1 MNLREAKRK
10 IREKNCV
17 IEIFGIGYVGFPLA
31 IRLAS
36 SSFNIIGIDT
46 NEERLK
52 ELESN
57 RLKHSE
63 NNFKKEFVDL
73 RLKKKLLF
81 SKSSIKSKLPR
92 IGIICVPTPISSKKN
107 GSNIYVK
114 EAVENFLA
122 HTKRG
127 DILIIESSLEIGS
140 FEHIKSII
148 TEKCLSVGKDFGLAY
163 CPERIDPL
171 NKKWNLHN
179 IPRVIYCEDDTTF
192 EIAKLVYHGINQ
204 ANLVRVYSSKVAE
217 VVKSFENTFRLV
229 NISLVNELA
238 IFCDSLGISVSEV
251 LEAASTKPFGFIPFY
266 TGAGAGGHCIPKDPM
281 LLLNSAK
288 NFGFD
293 FTLVRK
299 SLEINEFISKYIAK
313 RIDEILNDKKLP
325 KKVLVVGLSYK
336 ANLEDMRDSPGL
348 KIIHELFKRGFKI
361 SVYDPFFNE
370 KMIKEHIF
378 QNNEGETSLKVFEN
392 FDDINDKPSC
402 LVVVQHHNKMKN
414 TIKEIYH
421 KSQVPIIYDCQNKLK
436 KNPQSSTTLI
446 SFGG

>member
-10 IREKNCV
+10 IHEKNCI
-17 IEIFGIGYVGFPLA
+17 IEIFGIGYVGFPLS

-36 SSFNIIGIDT
+36 SGFNIIGVDT
-46 NEERLK
+46 NEKRIK

-57 RLKHSE
+57 RLKQSE
-63 NNFKKEFVDL
+63 NNLEKEFVGL

-114 EAVENFLA
+114 EAVENFLVHA
-122 HTKRG
+122 KRG
-127 DILIIESSLEIGS
+127 DSLIIESSLEIGS
-140 FEHIKSII
+140 YEYIKSHI
-148 TEKCLSVGKDFGLAY
+148 TKKGFSVGKDFGLAY

-171 NKKWNLHN
+171 NKNWNLHN

-192 EIAKLVYHGINQ
+192 EIAKLVYQGVNQ

-251 LEAASTKPFGFIPFY
+251 IEAASTKPFGFIPFY

-288 NFGFD
+288 NFDFD

-299 SLEINEFISKYIAK
+299 SLEINEFIPKYIAK
-313 RIDEILNDKKLP
+313 RIDGILNDEKLP

-348 KIIHELFKRGFKI
+348 KIIHELFKKRFKI

-370 KMIKEHIF
+370 KMIKEHLF
-378 QNNEGETSLKVFEN
+378 QNNKKEINLKVFEN

-402 LVVVQHHNKMKN
+402 LILVQHHTRMKN
-414 TIKEIYH
+414 KIKEIYH
-421 KSQVPIIYDCQNKLK
+421 KSHIPVIFDCQNKLK
-436 KNPQSSTTLI
+436 ENTKSSTILV
-446 SFGG
+446 SFGD